1 VRARIVT
8 LSTTLAAAVVVL
20 MTMGPKPAPSLVW
33 NASSSVPIG
42 LYRVL
47 PVGKLTVADLVVAVP
62 PEPLATFL
70 AEGGYLPRG
79 VPLIKRV
86 LAHNGQT
93 VCRDR
98 RAISVDGIVMGEA
111 RDHDRHRRPLPAWQG
126 CRIVGERQVF
136 LMNWDEPD
144 SLDGRYF
151 GPISSVAIVGRAQP
165 LWTFEQ
171 D

>member
-1 VRARIVT
+1 VT

-20 MTMGPKPAPSLVW
+20 MTMSPKPVPSLVW

-47 PVGKLTVADLVVAVP
+47 PVGKLIVTDFVIALP
-62 PEPLATFL
+62 PYPLATVL
-70 AEGGYLPRG
+70 AEGGYLPRD
-79 VPLIKRV
+79 VLLIKRL
-86 LAHNGQT
+86 LALPGQT
-93 VCRDR
+93 VCRDA
-98 RAISVDGIVMGEA
+98 RAITVDGIAMGEA
-111 RDHDRHRRPLPAWQG
+111 REQDRRGHLLPTWQG
-126 CRIVGERQVF
+126 CQVVGEGQVF

-151 GPISSVAIVGRAQP
+151 GPISAAAILGRAQP
-165 LWTFEQ
+165 IWTFKE

>member
-1 VRARIVT
+1 VT

-20 MTMGPKPAPSLVW
+20 MTMGPKPVPSLVW

-47 PVGKLTVADLVVAVP
+47 PAGKLIVTDLVIALP
-62 PEPLATFL
+62 PYPLAAVL
-70 AEGGYLPRG
+70 AESGYLPRD
-79 VPLIKRV
+79 VLLIKRL
-86 LAHNGQT
+86 LALPGQT
-93 VCRDR
+93 VCRDA
-98 RAISVDGIVMGEA
+98 RAITVDGIAMGEA
-111 RDHDRHRRPLPAWQG
+111 REQDRRGHLLPTWQG
-126 CRIVGERQVF
+126 CQVVGEGQVF

-151 GPISSVAIVGRAQP
+151 GPISAAAILGRAQP
-165 LWTFEQ
+165 IWIFKE